1 MSPFP
6 VISPLWTQSSFERP
20 NPHINLIKLSYN
32 WCFFISA
39 VLRGL
44 NCNLFELEPL
54 ALQSST
60 FSLFSNSFLV
70 LPPFHFVLCALSV
83 NCKITHLTSI
93 QQNIFRAFHEL
104 YLFIWS
110 QNIHYLQT
118 GVKPSNREQ
127 CDVEQLGIKGSVA
140 LRRLNLRGLQNAFFP
155 DTWILSAWAQMR

>member
-1 MSPFP
+1 MYPFS

-39 VLRGL
+39 VLHGL
-44 NCNLFELEPL
+44 NRNLFELEPL
-54 ALQSST
+54 ALQ
-60 FSLFSNSFLV
+60 SFLV

-93 QQNIFRAFHEL
+93 QHNIFRAFHEL

-118 GVKPSNREQ
+118 GVKPSNSEQ

-155 DTWILSAWAQMR
+155 DTWILSAWAQMGWTHTD